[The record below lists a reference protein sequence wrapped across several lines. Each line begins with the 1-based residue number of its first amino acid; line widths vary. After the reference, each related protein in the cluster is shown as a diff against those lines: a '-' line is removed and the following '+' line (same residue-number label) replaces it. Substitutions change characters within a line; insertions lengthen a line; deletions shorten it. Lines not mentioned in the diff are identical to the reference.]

1 LLKLEIPVPLAG
13 YAYFD
18 VLVWVSQHIVAF
30 ISHTGYIGV
39 LLLMA
44 IESACIP
51 LPSEIILPFSG
62 FLVSTGRFQLA
73 WVAIAGALGCNL
85 GSMAAYAVGYFGGR
99 PLALRYGRWLLMAPG
114 DLECAEAWF
123 RRRGDL
129 AVFVSRMLPVV
140 RTYIALPA
148 GVARM
153 PLLRFHVY
161 TFLGSLPWCL
171 LLAYVGAR
179 LGANWETLGP
189 IFHRFDLVWAPLLL
203 LLVVWGAWHH
213 AKRLRAFQGSGK
225 NVSKVLK

>member
-1 LLKLEIPVPLAG
+1 M
-13 YAYFD
+13 
-18 VLVWVSQHIVAF
+18 LVWISQHIVAF
-30 ISHTGYIGV
+30 ISQTGYAGV

-62 FLVSTGRFQLA
+62 FLVSTGRFQLW

-85 GSMAAYAVGYFGGR
+85 GSMVAYAVGFYGGR
-99 PLALRYGRWLLMAPG
+99 PLAIRYGRWLLMAPG
-114 DLECAEAWF
+114 DLERAERWF

-189 IFHRFDLVWAPLLL
+189 LFHRFDLVWAPLLL
-203 LLVVWGAWHH
+203 LLIVWGVWHH
-213 AKRLRAFQGSGK
+213 AKRMRTFHSSGNNVTK
-225 NVSKVLK
+225 VSK

>member
-1 LLKLEIPVPLAG
+1 MLAW
-13 YAYFD
+13 
-18 VLVWVSQHIVAF
+18 LSHLIVAF
-30 ISHTGYIGV
+30 ISHTGYAGV
-39 LLLMA
+39 LVLMA

-62 FLVSTGRFQLA
+62 FLVSTGRFQLW

-85 GSMAAYAVGYFGGR
+85 GSMVAYAVGYYGGR
-99 PLALRYGRWLLMAPG
+99 PLAVRYGRWLLIAPG
-114 DLECAEAWF
+114 DLERAEKWF

-171 LLAYVGAR
+171 LLAYIGAR

-189 IFHRFDLVWAPLLL
+189 VFHRFDLVWAPLLL
-203 LLVVWGAWHH
+203 ALVVLGIWHH
-213 AKRLRAFQGSGK
+213 AKRMRPLRNSGNK
-225 NVSKVLK
+225 ISKVAK

>member
-1 LLKLEIPVPLAG
+1 VLAW
-13 YAYFD
+13 
-18 VLVWVSQHIVAF
+18 LSHLIVAF
-30 ISHTGYIGV
+30 ISHTGYAGV
-39 LLLMA
+39 LVLMA

-62 FLVSTGRFQLA
+62 FLVSTGRFQLW

-85 GSMAAYAVGYFGGR
+85 GSMVAYAVGYYGGR
-99 PLALRYGRWLLMAPG
+99 PLAARYGRWVLIAPG
-114 DLECAEAWF
+114 DIERAEDWF

-129 AVFVSRMLPVV
+129 AVFLSRMLPVV

-171 LLAYVGAR
+171 LLAYIGAR

-189 IFHRFDLVWAPLLL
+189 VFHRFDLVWAPLLL
-203 LLVVWGAWHH
+203 ALVVFGIWHH
-213 AKRLRAFQGSGK
+213 AKRMRHSKIQGIKFQK
-225 NVSKVLK
+225 

>member
-1 LLKLEIPVPLAG
+1 MLAW
-13 YAYFD
+13 
-18 VLVWVSQHIVAF
+18 LSHLIVAF
-30 ISHTGYIGV
+30 ISHTGYAGV
-39 LLLMA
+39 LVLMA

-62 FLVSTGRFQLA
+62 FLVSTGRFQLW

-85 GSMAAYAVGYFGGR
+85 GSMVAYAVGYYGGR
-99 PLALRYGRWLLMAPG
+99 PLAVRYGRWLLIAPG
-114 DLECAEAWF
+114 DLERAEKWF

-171 LLAYVGAR
+171 LLAYIGAR

-189 IFHRFDLVWAPLLL
+189 VFHRFDLVWAPLLL
-203 LLVVWGAWHH
+203 ALVVLGIWHH
-213 AKRLRAFQGSGK
+213 AKRMRPLQNSGNK
-225 NVSKVLK
+225 ISKVAK

>member
-1 LLKLEIPVPLAG
+1 VLAW
-13 YAYFD
+13 
-18 VLVWVSQHIVAF
+18 LSHLIVAF
-30 ISHTGYIGV
+30 ISHTGYAGV
-39 LLLMA
+39 LVLMA

-62 FLVSTGRFQLA
+62 FLVSTGRFQLW

-85 GSMAAYAVGYFGGR
+85 GSMVAYAVGYYGGR
-99 PLALRYGRWLLMAPG
+99 PLAVRYGRWLLIAPG
-114 DLECAEAWF
+114 DLERAEKWF

-171 LLAYVGAR
+171 LLAYIGAR

-189 IFHRFDLVWAPLLL
+189 VFHRFDLVWAPLLL
-203 LLVVWGAWHH
+203 ALVVFGIWHH
-213 AKRLRAFQGSGK
+213 AKRMRPLRNSGNK
-225 NVSKVLK
+225 ISKVAK

>member
-1 LLKLEIPVPLAG
+1 LLKLEIPMPLAR

-18 VLVWVSQHIVAF
+18 VLVWISQHIVAF
-30 ISHTGYIGV
+30 IAHTGYTGV

-51 LPSEIILPFSG
+51 LPSEVILPFSG
-62 FLVSTGRFQLA
+62 FLVSTGRFQLW

-85 GSMAAYAVGYFGGR
+85 GSMVAYAVGFYGGR

-114 DLECAEAWF
+114 DLERAEAWF

-153 PLLRFHVY
+153 PLLRFHLY

-189 IFHRFDLVWAPLLL
+189 IFHRFDMVWAPLLL

-213 AKRLRAFQGSGK
+213 AKRLRAFQSSGNNISK
-225 NVSKVLK
+225 VSK

>member
-1 LLKLEIPVPLAG
+1 MLAW
-13 YAYFD
+13 
-18 VLVWVSQHIVAF
+18 LSHLIVAF
-30 ISHTGYIGV
+30 ISHTGYAGV
-39 LLLMA
+39 LVLMA

-62 FLVSTGRFQLA
+62 FLVSTGRFQLW

-85 GSMAAYAVGYFGGR
+85 GSMVAYAVGYYGGR
-99 PLALRYGRWLLMAPG
+99 PLAARYGRWVLIAPG
-114 DLECAEAWF
+114 DIERAEDWF

-129 AVFVSRMLPVV
+129 AVFLSRMLPVV

-171 LLAYVGAR
+171 LLAYIGAR
-179 LGANWETLGP
+179 LGANWEALGP

-203 LLVVWGAWHH
+203 ALVVFGIWHH
-213 AKRLRAFQGSGK
+213 AKRMRHSKIQGIKFQK
-225 NVSKVLK
+225 

>member
-1 LLKLEIPVPLAG
+1 MPLAR
-13 YAYFD
+13 YAYLD
-18 VLVWVSQHIVAF
+18 VLIWISQHIVAF
-30 ISHTGYIGV
+30 ISHTGYAGV

-44 IESACIP
+44 VESACIP

-62 FLVSTGRFQLA
+62 FLVSTGRFQLW
-73 WVAIAGALGCNL
+73 WVAVAGALGCNL
-85 GSMAAYAVGYFGGR
+85 GSMVAYAVGYYGGR
-99 PLALRYGRWLLMAPG
+99 PLAIRYGRWLLMAPG
-114 DLECAEAWF
+114 DLERAEGWF

-153 PLLRFHVY
+153 PLLRFHLY

-189 IFHRFDLVWAPLLL
+189 VFHRFDLVWAPLLL
-203 LLVVWGAWHH
+203 LLIVWGVWHH
-213 AKRLRAFQGSGK
+213 AKRMRAFQTSGNNITK
-225 NVSKVLK
+225 ISK